1 MEDIVLPSHA
11 LRLCIFAIN
20 FLFVVWVRKED
31 GGKEDEGILFSY
43 SDLHEFG

>member
-1 MEDIVLPSHA
+1 MEVIVLPSHA
-11 LRLCIFAIN
+11 LRLCEKF
-20 FLFVVWVRKED
+20 FVAVWVRKED